1 LQWPSQLSS
10 HDAVFLSNFP
20 GNPWEAENWALKFT
34 QPPPS
39 SPPAEPRVFTNKSP
53 ANRHFYLVSIMSS
66 REKKLLALLLFA
78 GFVILNFF
86 AFTSY
91 SQAKARFT
99 TDLDSAKSKLQQ
111 AISISESSEEY
122 AGEMEWLA
130 THEPEPA
137 AYQDVQ
143 TKLQQFA
150 ESQARNLG
158 LNIKSQELLPTD
170 ESGVYYNRVQVK
182 INLTGKEIDLY
193 KWFDLINDPAAFR
206 TAYQIRMTPNGQDDT
221 LIDCSAT
228 LSQWFPPAT

>member
-1 LQWPSQLSS
+1 
-10 HDAVFLSNFP
+10 
-20 GNPWEAENWALKFT
+20 
-34 QPPPS
+34 
-39 SPPAEPRVFTNKSP
+39 
-53 ANRHFYLVSIMSS
+53 MSS
-66 REKKLLALLLFA
+66 REKKLLTLLLLA

-86 AFTSY
+86 AYTSY
-91 SQAKARFT
+91 SQAKIRFNN
-99 TDLDSAKSKLQQ
+99 DLESAKSQLQQ

-137 AYQDVQ
+137 TYQDVQ

-158 LNIKSQELLPTD
+158 LTIKSQELLPTD
-170 ESGVYYNRVQVK
+170 ESGVYYNRAQVK
-182 INLTGKEIDLY
+182 INLTGKEKALY
-193 KWFDLINDPAAFR
+193 SWFHLINDPAAFR